1 MAAERFADRPAWAP
15 SHRACA
21 RGLVVCGFAAVYAA
35 VNVWSLDHRTIEE
48 LGSRAREMPDLW
60 PRDGARVLS
69 ILATALV
76 PLAVFLRG
84 VVRRRALLVDT
95 GLVLVALSLVTL
107 RTYVHFAGLGVVLA
121 AAGALLVGGALAV
134 NRWLRRGAGGERG
147 GFTADALF
155 TDETAF
161 RAVEL
166 VPVLAAHAPAA
177 KPPGEPGFSGGGG
190 SFGGGGAGS
199 SY

>member
-1 MAAERFADRPAWAP
+1 
-15 SHRACA
+15 
-21 RGLVVCGFAAVYAA
+21 
-35 VNVWSLDHRTIEE
+35 
-48 LGSRAREMPDLW
+48 
-60 PRDGARVLS
+60 
-69 ILATALV
+69 
-76 PLAVFLRG
+76 VFLRG
-84 VVRRRALLVDT
+84 VFRRRTLLVDT
-95 GLVLVALSLVTL
+95 GLVLAALSLVTL
-107 RTYVHFAGLGVVLA
+107 REYVHVASLGVVLA

-155 TDETAF
+155 TDETAL

-177 KPPGEPGFSGGGG
+177 KAPEEPGFSGGGG
-190 SFGGGGAGS
+190 GFGGGGAGS